1 MNHPTMESSNSG
13 HTLPADYQAILR
25 QLLVRDELLPQQIDS
40 ILTGLIDGLIG
51 EIESA
56 ALLTA
61 WRAKGETAAE
71 LARAAGVLRRAMI
84 PLEASESELVDTCGT
99 GGDGAGTFNISTAAA
114 LVVAG
119 TGVRVAKHG
128 NRAVTSRSGASDLLT
143 ALGVKLQPGPEW
155 PRLTLREAGLA
166 FCFAPEFHPAL
177 ARLALLRKRLGF
189 RTIFNCLGP
198 LANPAGAK
206 FQVIG
211 VGSAELLES
220 MSGALA
226 RLSTQHSFV
235 VVGADGL
242 DEVTLTGPTSV
253 REIVDGRVHELT
265 WHPADF
271 GLPACSLR
279 DLAADG
285 PEQSAAIVRQV
296 LEGQPGPCRDIVLAN
311 AAAALL
317 AVGKVRSL
325 RAGVALGLE
334 AIESGQAARVLER
347 LKSA

>member
-1 MNHPTMESSNSG
+1 MTESSTSA
-13 HTLPADYQAILR
+13 HSLPAEYYAILQ
-25 QLLVRDELLPQQIDS
+25 QLLSRDELPPPRIES
-40 ILTGLIDGLIG
+40 IMSGLMDGVLG

-61 WRAKGETAAE
+61 WRAKGETASE
-71 LARAAGVLRRAMI
+71 LAGAARVLRKAMI
-84 PLEASESELVDTCGT
+84 PLDGGDTELIDTCGT
-99 GGDGAGTFNISTAAA
+99 GGDGTRTFNISTAAA

-119 TGVRVAKHG
+119 TGARVAKHG
-128 NRAVTSRSGASDLLT
+128 NRAVTSRSGAGDLLN

-155 PRLTLREAGLA
+155 PRQTLRETGLA

-177 ARLALLRKRLGF
+177 ARLAGLRKRLGF

-198 LANPAGAK
+198 LANPAGASY
-206 FQVIG
+206 QVVG

-226 RLSTQHSFV
+226 QLSSRHSFV
-235 VVGADGL
+235 VAGADGL
-242 DEVTLTGPTSV
+242 DEVTLTGPTYV
-253 REIVDGRVHELT
+253 REIVAGHVQPLV

-279 DLAADG
+279 DLTAAG
-285 PEQSAAIVRQV
+285 PEQSAAIVRGV
-296 LEGQPGPCRDIVLAN
+296 LRGEPGPCRDIVLAN

-317 AVGKVRSL
+317 AIGKVRDL
-325 RAGVALGLE
+325 RSGVSIALE
-334 AIESGQAARVLER
+334 AIQTGRAGRVLER
-347 LKSA
+347 LKMA